1 MLSSSGDGGSLNS
14 YSNERPPPTGGSGGG
29 GGGGGSMDIEY
40 ASDPASGGFFHADY
54 KKYEPKTLIILK
66 KIFYFFSSTDTM
78 T

>member
-29 GGGGGSMDIEY
+29 GSMDIEY

-54 KKYEPKTLIILK
+54 KKYETKNINNI
-66 KIFYFFSSTDTM
+66 
-78 T
+78 